1 VKRGALLGLLLAS
14 CGASPADMVT
24 QHGARF
30 HFNGLHPVTLEVA
43 NQMEAKAIDIFQTY
57 YEADSRDINDCLWG
71 LEVDIQAELNGPWYG
86 SGEAA
91 GYYNALNGDLTMT
104 TMACSW
110 RTAYVHEIIHQ
121 LQWCVLYIEDHNHL
135 SPAWADIEVAEIVFH
150 RSCQRGDNECL
161 YVAGNSPFSDCR
173 EIP

>member
-57 YEADSRDINDCLWG
+57 YEADSRDINDCLWAWKW
-71 LEVDIQAELNGPWYG
+71 ISKLN
-86 SGEAA
+86 S
-91 GYYNALNGDLTMT
+91 T
-104 TMACSW
+104 
-110 RTAYVHEIIHQ
+110 VHGT
-121 LQWCVLYIEDHNHL
+121 V
-135 SPAWADIEVAEIVFH
+135 PVK
-150 RSCQRGDNECL
+150 QRGITM
-161 YVAGNSPFSDCR
+161 P
-173 EIP
+173 